1 MAATLVGLGVL
12 IAGYSA
18 WGKDSNTSDQ
28 KLANLYKID
37 QIEKTWHKAASRK
50 NLNLMMS
57 LWAPKATA
65 TIGGKTY
72 TGKTAIRGLFAK
84 SGPFQPQN
92 HWESDTPA
100 YKIRATVNGSK
111 GTLYFECDYI
121 DIATTQVKFVVIAD
135 QTVARIDGNETSP
148 GQACRNLLAL
158 TKRFHLARRTES
170 PSGRNDLCW
179 PISFFW

>member
-12 IAGYSA
+12 IAGYGA
-18 WGKDSNTSDQ
+18 WGKSSRTSDQ

-50 NLNLMMS
+50 NLKLMMS

-72 TGKTAIRGLFAK
+72 TGKAAIRGVLAK
-84 SGPFQPQN
+84 SGPFQLQN

-100 YKIRATVNGSK
+100 YKIRTTANGSK
-111 GTLYFECDYI
+111 GTLYFECHYI
-121 DIATTQVKFVVIAD
+121 DVDTGKVASTVGAD
-135 QTVARIDGNETSP
+135 QQVQKINGKWLITNLAASTVTLQP
-148 GQACRNLLAL
+148 
-158 TKRFHLARRTES
+158 
-170 PSGRNDLCW
+170 
-179 PISFFW
+179 